1 VKRRAPTLA
10 DERDSAVLSKPDYY
24 ACTAFR
30 GRDRGGYE
38 CVSCSTVAEARGQA
52 RAMYVDRPVA
62 IYAIKDGRQ
71 VYLESVGR

>member
-1 VKRRAPTLA
+1 LKRVPTMA
-10 DERDSAVLSKPDYY
+10 DERDATVLSKPDFY
-24 ACTAFR
+24 AVTAFR

-38 CVSCSTVAEARGQA
+38 TAHCPTIETARGEA
-52 RAMYVDRPVA
+52 RAMYRDRPVA